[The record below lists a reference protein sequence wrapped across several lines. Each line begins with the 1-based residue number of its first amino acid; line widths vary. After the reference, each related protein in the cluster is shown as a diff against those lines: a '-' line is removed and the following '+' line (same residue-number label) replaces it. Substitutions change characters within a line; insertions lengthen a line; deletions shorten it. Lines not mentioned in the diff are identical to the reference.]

1 METHIDIQ
9 QLIDAKKLIRRGYSN
24 EAIQDTLVAALAKQV
39 QAIPYLAQ
47 KAISEED
54 MATFEQDI
62 AQLSSRLAE
71 SGFIMETEE
80 SIELSL
86 SFKVKHSNFG
96 IQIEQDTRESDS
108 VKFGFQTS
116 QNNIIIIHVY
126 RKSLLLR
133 IPLPNPPSP
142 DIILQ
147 ALQKIPYW
155 QKELEESNQ
164 NDAYMNLRDRLETF
178 LDEKND
184 PAEYISWQ
192 AFTDTLRNA
201 KDIPHMT
208 ESMESNKNTT
218 FSHPIKNITISFNK
232 NSQKSSA
239 KTRQSLSCHISRF
252 GYLKIQKGRLLEDVL
267 ETIDLITNCQAQLR
281 QWDLDKIRKH
291 MEVGERTMEAIARN
305 ILAQCAFPYC
315 MQKKGKDLY
324 IWLKLPYHRCIQ
336 LKLPPRM
343 DPIRLKDILE
353 HIAQVNEAFQAIGS
367 VNLTVKNHGNDI
379 VWENPP
385 ATESQIKINP

>member
-1 METHIDIQ
+1 METHIDIH
-9 QLIDAKKLIRRGYSN
+9 QLIDAKKLVQRGYSN
-24 EAIQDTLVAALAKQV
+24 EAIQNTLMAALAKQV
-39 QAIPYLAQ
+39 SAIWNPRSQ
-47 KAISEED
+47 KPVSDED
-54 MATFEQDI
+54 MADFEQGI
-62 AQLSSRLAE
+62 ARLTPRLAE
-71 SGFIMETEE
+71 SGFIMETERH
-80 SIELSL
+80 IEHSL
-86 SFKVKHSNFG
+86 FFKVKHSNFG

-116 QNNIIIIHVY
+116 QNNNIIIHVY

-133 IPLPNPPSP
+133 IPLPNLPSP

-164 NDAYMNLRDRLETF
+164 NDAYMTRDRLKTF

-184 PAEYISWQ
+184 PAERTSWQ
-192 AFTDTLRNA
+192 AFADTLRNA
-201 KDIPHMT
+201 KDILHMT
-208 ESMESNKNTT
+208 ESMASNKNTT
-218 FSHPIKNITISFNK
+218 FSHPIKNITISFAENT
-232 NSQKSSA
+232 QKSST
-239 KTRQSLSCHISRF
+239 KTLQSFSCHISRF
-252 GYLKIQKGRLLEDVL
+252 GYLKVQKGRLLEDVL

-291 MEVGERTMEAIARN
+291 MEVGEKTMEAIARN

-315 MQKKGKDLY
+315 MQKKGKDLH

-336 LKLPPRM
+336 LKLPPQM
-343 DPIRLKDILE
+343 DPIRLKGILE
-353 HIAQVNEAFQAIGS
+353 HIAQVNEVFQAIGS
-367 VNLTVKNHGNDI
+367 VNLTVKNYGNDI

-385 ATESQIKINP
+385 ATESPT

>member
-116 QNNIIIIHVY
+116 QNNNIIIHVY

-133 IPLPNPPSP
+133 IPLPNLPSP

-164 NDAYMNLRDRLETF
+164 NDAYMTRDRLKTF

-184 PAEYISWQ
+184 PAERTSWQ
-192 AFTDTLRNA
+192 AFANTLRNA
-201 KDIPHMT
+201 KDTPHMT
-208 ESMESNKNTT
+208 ERMASSKNTT
-218 FSHPIKNITISFNK
+218 FSHPIKNITISFAENT
-232 NSQKSSA
+232 QKSSA
-239 KTRQSLSCHISRF
+239 KTLQSFSCHISRF
-252 GYLKIQKGRLLEDVL
+252 GYLKVQKGRLLEDVL

-291 MEVGERTMEAIARN
+291 MEVGEKTMEAIARN

-315 MQKKGKDLY
+315 MQKKGKDLH

-336 LKLPPRM
+336 LKLPPQM
-343 DPIRLKDILE
+343 DPIRLKGILE
-353 HIAQVNEAFQAIGS
+353 HIAQVNEVFQAIGS
-367 VNLTVKNHGNDI
+367 VNLTVKNYGNDI

-385 ATESQIKINP
+385 ATESPT

>member
-1 METHIDIQ
+1 METHIDIH

-116 QNNIIIIHVY
+116 QNNNIIIHVY

-133 IPLPNPPSP
+133 IPLPNLPSP

-164 NDAYMNLRDRLETF
+164 NDAYMTRDRLKTF

-184 PAEYISWQ
+184 PAERTSWQ
-192 AFTDTLRNA
+192 AFADTLRNA
-201 KDIPHMT
+201 KDILHMT
-208 ESMESNKNTT
+208 ESMASNKNTT
-218 FSHPIKNITISFNK
+218 FSHPIKNITISFAENT
-232 NSQKSSA
+232 QKSST
-239 KTRQSLSCHISRF
+239 KTLQSFSCHISRF
-252 GYLKIQKGRLLEDVL
+252 GYLKVQKGRLLEDVL
-267 ETIDLITNCQAQLR
+267 ETIDLITNCQTQLR

-291 MEVGERTMEAIARN
+291 MEVGEKTMEAIARN

-336 LKLPPRM
+336 LKLPPQM
-343 DPIRLKDILE
+343 DPIRLKGILE
-353 HIAQVNEAFQAIGS
+353 HIAQVNEVFQAIGS
-367 VNLTVKNHGNDI
+367 VNLTVKNYGNDI

-385 ATESQIKINP
+385 ATESPT